1 MSRPLSLTLVASAAS
16 ASPRRAETSLAGQPG
31 PAPLRAPMRT
41 PLRSGLRRR
50 GLLDRAAVA
59 EVLDREWPGLML
71 RKFTSDEACG
81 DFFGRTRQTGTNWRS
96 GHCKPDGAAVAL
108 AWMVW
113 PEDLFALFAPLAA
126 RAA

>member
-1 MSRPLSLTLVASAAS
+1 MTRPLPFALVASAAPS
-16 ASPRRAETSLAGQPG
+16 LQRRVETSLAGR
-31 PAPLRAPMRT
+31 APLRAPMRA
-41 PLRSGLRRR
+41 PGRDLRRR

-81 DFFGRTRQTGTNWRS
+81 DFFWRTRQTGTNWRS
-96 GHCKPDGAAVAL
+96 GHCKPDAAAVAL
-108 AWMVW
+108 AWLVW
-113 PEDLFALFAPLAA
+113 PDELFALFAPIVG